1 MCVCVCDGKEVCG
14 KKGFWCLVFVP
25 SITNSNSVVPMHFVC
40 FYFRGVTVTVTV
52 TVYTS
57 KRRRGKLG
65 RMKRKRIRTSK
76 YN

>member
-1 MCVCVCDGKEVCG
+1 MWEKR
-14 KKGFWCLVFVP
+14 FLVFVP

-52 TVYTS
+52 YTS